1 MELMKKQKRAALQ
14 AENDGLRAQLAAR
27 NGHAVLLPA
36 APAPDRGLQG
46 QIDDLK
52 EQLSTLAYLHAEF
65 VQEAAHA
72 VATLVWLHDERGYNL
87 QQFIESENRLIARAR
102 AVKAAKTQA
111 EQAAL

>member
-1 MELMKKQKRAALQ
+1 MELMKKTKRLQ
-14 AENDGLRAQLAAR
+14 AEVDTLKEQLR
-27 NGHAVLLPA
+27 NGHVVAA
-36 APAPDRGLQG
+36 APLAPVSTLQG
-46 QIDDLK
+46 QIDTLQ
-52 EQLSTLAYLHAEF
+52 EQLGTLAYLHAEF
-65 VQEAAHA
+65 VQEAAGA